1 MKFSNFA
8 DNIDE
13 IKQINSNIEKKNLV
27 SKMLSDCDDITLN
40 ILPRFVKGQI
50 FPDYDGRKLGIST
63 SLIRKSISEST
74 EIEEEKL
81 KSKMPEVSDL
91 GELFDIYNISKTSG
105 QQTLGQD
112 DLTIADVYNKF
123 EKIAETSGSGSQ
135 KEKIDILVSM
145 YSQCTT
151 IEAKYLTRLAN
162 DNLSIGVGEGTVRK
176 AISDCYNVSENLV
189 ERAIMFK
196 NDIGVVA
203 QIANE
208 GGENALEN
216 VNIDICKVPL
226 KPMKAKKK
234 KVKDVL
240 GDMDQDWV
248 YGEYKYDGFRIQVH
262 KSGDNVRLYTNSLE
276 DVTDSLPDIV
286 KYVKENID
294 AENIILDGEIVG
306 YETDNYDKP
315 LEYRKTQKR
324 IRRKHNIQEMIDEI
338 PIIPK
343 FFDVLYKGDKSLIDN
358 QLKDRKNILTDV
370 VPDRFLVEGKK
381 CYTEDD
387 IQDVITNA
395 ENDGHEGAMTKDPE
409 SKYEPNKRGVNWLK
423 LKPEGETI
431 DAVVIGGEYGDGKRS
446 DDISTYKMALWDN
459 NELVGIGS
467 VGNGFTDDEYE
478 ELTEKLSNYIISQDG
493 RELDIRPEE
502 VFEIKFE
509 GVQVSPKY
517 ESGYGLRFPRVIN
530 RRFDKSVDEADTVS
544 RLEDISDQL

>member
-1 MKFSNFA
+1 MEFSDFA
-8 DNIDE
+8 DDIDE
-13 IKQINSNIEKKNLV
+13 IKQISSNIEKKNLV
-27 SKMLSDCDDITLN
+27 SEMLLNCEGSTLDIV
-40 ILPRFVKGQI
+40 PRFVKGQI

-74 EIEEEKL
+74 EIKEKEL

-91 GELFDIYNISKTSG
+91 GELFDLYSISKTAG
-105 QQTLGQD
+105 QQTLRQD
-112 DLTIADVYNKF
+112 DLTIVSVYDKF
-123 EKIAETSGSGSQ
+123 EKIAEASGSGSQ
-135 KEKIDILVSM
+135 KEKVDILVSM

-151 IEAKYLTRLAN
+151 LEAKYLTRLAN

-176 AISDCYNVSENLV
+176 AISDCYNVSENTV

-196 NDIGVVA
+196 NNIGTVA
-203 QIANE
+203 QIASD
-208 GGENALEN
+208 GGETALEN
-216 VNIDICKVPL
+216 VNIDVCKVPL

-262 KSGDNVRLYTNSLE
+262 KSGDNIRLYTNSLE
-276 DVTDSLPDIV
+276 DVTDSLPDV
-286 KYVKENID
+286 VEYVKENID
-294 AENIILDGEIVG
+294 IENIILDGEIVG
-306 YETDNYDKP
+306 YETDDYENP

-343 FFDVLYKGDKSLIDN
+343 FFDVLYKGDKPLIDKE
-358 QLKDRKNILTDV
+358 LKDRRKVLNKA
-370 VPDRFLVEGKK
+370 VPDDFLVKGKK
-381 CYTEDD
+381 CYKEDD
-387 IQDVITNA
+387 IQDVITDA

-409 SKYEPNKRGVNWLK
+409 SEYEPNKRGVNWLK

-431 DAVVIGGEYGDGKRS
+431 DAVVIGGEYGDGRRS
-446 DDISTYKMALWDN
+446 DDISTYKMAVWDD

-478 ELTEKLSNYIISQDG
+478 DLTEKLSQYIISQDG
-493 RELDIRPEE
+493 RELEIRAEE
-502 VFEIKFE
+502 VLEIKFE

-517 ESGYGLRFPRVIN
+517 ESGYGLRFPRVVN
-530 RRFDKSVDEADTVS
+530 RRFDKSVNEADTIG
-544 RLEDISDQL
+544 RLEDISDQM